1 MPRRY
6 TTGLP
11 IHRRPMT
18 FDFTPLA
25 ALSGI
30 AALIST
36 AIAAIAWYRR
46 QFPGVRW
53 LALLMSSVAFWAAGA
68 MCELA
73 AASLSAKI
81 AWSKREYLGT
91 LSTPVLFL
99 LLALDYNRIQLSRR
113 WLAALFALPLLC
125 FVLALSNESHHLVWT
140 SYRPS
145 PSGYNLLV
153 YGHGPAFWVG
163 VAGYSYL
170 MMLIGS
176 LMLIRALHYYPA
188 HFRGQSI
195 VLMISACAPWLGNIL
210 YLSGAMPLQ
219 GLDPTP
225 HSFTVTGLVFALDL
239 LYLRLLYLVPVAR
252 ARSFEAMGDGVL
264 VIDDKFRILDL
275 NPAAARLLGLPGR
288 QLLGRPLPADW
299 PHAQLLSSQEQPL
312 ELSLQDGL
320 RILDLR
326 VYPITQQSKPHSSRM
341 LVLRDITER
350 RQAEEALRSA
360 NQTLALRIAEIES
373 LQAALREQALRDP
386 LTGLYNRRYLDE
398 IFPRELSRARRDG
411 IPLAIALIDLDD
423 FKRINDSFG
432 HFHGDQVLRRLAA
445 LLDADGNGADMICRL
460 GGEEFLVLMPGA
472 GGEQAL
478 RRAEAWRTA
487 FERLPHGAGDD
498 SFCATFSCGIA
509 LFPEHAGAPPQLY
522 QAADQALYAVKAAG
536 KNACLLS
543 AAL

>member
-30 AALIST
+30 AALIAT

-53 LALLMSSVAFWAAGA
+53 LALLMSAVAIWAAGA

-73 AASLSAKI
+73 ATSLPVKI
-81 AWSKREYLGT
+81 AWSKLEYLGT

-125 FVLALSNESHHLVWT
+125 LLLAASNEMHQLIWT
-140 SYRPS
+140 GYRPS
-145 PSGYNLLV
+145 PSGYNLLI
-153 YGHGPAFWVG
+153 YEHGPAFWIG

-188 HFRGQSI
+188 YFRGQSI

-225 HSFTVTGLVFALDL
+225 HSFTVTGLIFALDL

-252 ARSFEAMGDGVL
+252 ARSFEAMGDGVM
-264 VIDDKFRILDL
+264 VVDDKMRILDL
-275 NPAAARLLGLPGR
+275 NPAAARLLGQSSRL
-288 QLLGRPLPADW
+288 LLGQPLPADW
-299 PHAQLLSSQEQPL
+299 PHAQILPCQQQQL
-312 ELSLQDGL
+312 ELSLQDGS

-326 VYPITQQSKPHSSRM
+326 VYPITQQTQPHSSRM

-360 NQTLALRIAEIES
+360 NQTLAMRIAEIES

-398 IFPRELSRARRDG
+398 MFPRELSRAGRDG
-411 IPLAIALIDLDD
+411 SSLAIALIDLDD

-432 HFHGDQVLRRLAA
+432 HFHGDQVLRRLAT
-445 LLDADGNGADMICRL
+445 LLDSDGSEEDVICRL
-460 GGEEFLVLMPGA
+460 GGEEFLVLMPGCDS
-472 GGEQAL
+472 EHAL
-478 RRAEAWRTA
+478 LRAERWRAA

-509 LFPEHAGAPPQLY
+509 VFPKHAGAAPQLY
-522 QAADQALYAVKAAG
+522 QAADQALYQVKAAG
-536 KNACLLS
+536 KNACRLS
-543 AAL
+543 TVL

>member
-81 AWSKREYLGT
+81 AWSKLEYLGT

-195 VLMISACAPWLGNIL
+195 VLMASACAPWLGNIL
-210 YLSGAMPLQ
+210 YLSSAMPLQ

-225 HSFTVTGLVFALDL
+225 LAFTITGLVFALDL

-275 NPAAARLLGLPGR
+275 NPAAARQLGPPAACCWARPCRRTGPG
-288 QLLGRPLPADW
+288 
-299 PHAQLLSSQEQPL
+299 
-312 ELSLQDGL
+312 
-320 RILDLR
+320 
-326 VYPITQQSKPHSSRM
+326 
-341 LVLRDITER
+341 
-350 RQAEEALRSA
+350 
-360 NQTLALRIAEIES
+360 
-373 LQAALREQALRDP
+373 
-386 LTGLYNRRYLDE
+386 NR
-398 IFPRELSRARRDG
+398 F
-411 IPLAIALIDLDD
+411 
-423 FKRINDSFG
+423 
-432 HFHGDQVLRRLAA
+432 
-445 LLDADGNGADMICRL
+445 
-460 GGEEFLVLMPGA
+460 
-472 GGEQAL
+472 
-478 RRAEAWRTA
+478 
-487 FERLPHGAGDD
+487 
-498 SFCATFSCGIA
+498 
-509 LFPEHAGAPPQLY
+509 
-522 QAADQALYAVKAAG
+522 
-536 KNACLLS
+536 
-543 AAL
+543 

>member
-81 AWSKREYLGT
+81 AWSKLEYLGT

-195 VLMISACAPWLGNIL
+195 VLMASACAPWLGNIL
-210 YLSGAMPLQ
+210 YLSSAMPLQ

-225 HSFTVTGLVFALDL
+225 LAFTITGLVFALDL

-275 NPAAARLLGLPGR
+275 NPAAARLLGRPSRL
-288 QLLGRPLPADW
+288 LLGQALPADW
-299 PHAQLLSSQEQPL
+299 PREQILKGRDASL
-312 ELSLQDGL
+312 ELSLQDGA

-326 VYPITQQSKPHSSRM
+326 VYPIAHHPQPHSSRM
-341 LVLRDITER
+341 LVARDITER
-350 RQAEEALRSA
+350 RRAEEALRGA
-360 NQTLALRIAEIES
+360 NQTLALRIAEIEA

-386 LTGLYNRRYLDE
+386 LTGLYNRRYLDDT
-398 IFPRELSRARRDG
+398 FARELSRARSEG
-411 IPLAIALIDLDD
+411 APLSIALIDLDD

-432 HFHGDQVLRRLAA
+432 HYFGDEVLRRLSA
-445 LLDADGNGADMICRL
+445 LLAEDGHHGDILCRL

-472 GGEQAL
+472 DGEQAL
-478 RRAEAWRTA
+478 RRAETWRAA
-487 FERLPHGAGDD
+487 FQRLPHGAGDD
-498 SFCATFSCGIA
+498 SFCATFSCGLA
-509 LFPEHAGAPPQLY
+509 AFPLHADSPASLY
-522 QAADQALYAVKAAG
+522 QAADRALYAVKAGG
-536 KNACLLS
+536 KNACRLS